1 MSFVFF
7 KQKTADEMRIS
18 DWSSDVCSS
27 DLTGAP
33 HIPHSLFPIPA
44 FRFTSIVGKK
54 LVAMRIEQFQR
65 AAAAAGDAGQRVLGD
80 LHVQAGFL
88 AQQAV
93 HVAQQRAAAGEHD
106 AQSSEEHTSELQ
118 SLMRISYAAFGLK

>member
-1 MSFVFF
+1 MPDQRCKAVGGAEPRS
-7 KQKTADEMRIS
+7 
-18 DWSSDVCSS
+18 
-27 DLTGAP
+27 TGAP

-65 AAAAAGDAGQRVLGD
+65 AAAAAGAAGQRALGD
-80 LHVQAGFL
+80 LHVQAGIL

-93 HVAQQRAAAGEHD
+93 HVAR
-106 AQSSEEHTSELQ
+106 SEERRGGKECVSTVQSRWAAYPEKKTKPHTE
-118 SLMRISYAAFGLK
+118 